1 LVLVSARGDFS
12 PVAMTRAHLGGKMK
26 KHSHEE
32 ILLKLARADELAR
45 AGKSQVDVCKALGVS
60 VMTLHRWRKLPLP
73 KPEAD
78 ISQDRADD
86 GKAFTNPPTMD
97 ETRRVLEELKLE
109 NQRLRK
115 IVTDLL
121 LEKMRLEEAA
131 VAGSSR
137 QSGTQGVIQALL
149 GPSNSR

>member
-1 LVLVSARGDFS
+1 
-12 PVAMTRAHLGGKMK
+12 MNRAHSDGKMK

-45 AGKSQVDVCKALGVS
+45 AGNSQVDVCKALGVS

-73 KPEAD
+73 KPEPAVPLN
-78 ISQDRADD
+78 RADD
-86 GKAFTNPPTMD
+86 HKSLTSPPAMD
-97 ETRRVLEELKLE
+97 EMRHVLDELKLG

-131 VAGSSR
+131 VTASPR
-137 QSGTQGVIQALL
+137 QSGTQGVIHALL
-149 GPSNSR
+149 GPADSW

>member
-1 LVLVSARGDFS
+1 
-12 PVAMTRAHLGGKMK
+12 MK
-26 KHSHEE
+26 KHSYEE

-78 ISQDRADD
+78 IPQERADA
-86 GKAFTNPPTMD
+86 GKALTNPPAID
-97 ETRRVLEELKLE
+97 EMRRVLEELKLE

-149 GPSNSR
+149 GPANSR

>member
-1 LVLVSARGDFS
+1 
-12 PVAMTRAHLGGKMK
+12 MK
-26 KHSHEE
+26 KHSYEE

-78 ISQDRADD
+78 VPQESADA
-86 GKAFTNPPTMD
+86 GNALTNPPAID
-97 ETRRVLEELKLE
+97 EMRRVLEELKLE

-137 QSGTQGVIQALL
+137 QSGMQGVIQALL
-149 GPSNSR
+149 GPANSR

>member
-1 LVLVSARGDFS
+1 
-12 PVAMTRAHLGGKMK
+12 MTRAHLGGKMK

-45 AGKSQVDVCKALGVS
+45 AGNSQVDVCKALGVS

-78 ISQDRADD
+78 IPQNRAD
-86 GKAFTNPPTMD
+86 GRKAFISSPAMD
-97 ETRRVLEELKLE
+97 EMRYVLEELKLE

-131 VAGSSR
+131 VTASSR
-137 QSGTQGVIQALL
+137 QSGTQGVVQALL
-149 GPSNSR
+149 GPADSR

>member
-1 LVLVSARGDFS
+1 
-12 PVAMTRAHLGGKMK
+12 MK

-45 AGKSQVDVCKALGVS
+45 AGNSQVDVCKTLGVS

-73 KPEAD
+73 KREAD
-78 ISQDRADD
+78 VPQNRADD
-86 GKAFTNPPTMD
+86 RKALSNPPAMD
-97 ETRRVLEELKLE
+97 EMRYILEELKLE

-131 VAGSSR
+131 VTASSR
-137 QSGTQGVIQALL
+137 QSGAQGVIQTLL
-149 GPSNSR
+149 GPADSR

>member
-1 LVLVSARGDFS
+1 
-12 PVAMTRAHLGGKMK
+12 MK

-45 AGKSQVDVCKALGVS
+45 AGNSQVDVCKALGVS

-73 KPEAD
+73 KPESDVPRNHAND
-78 ISQDRADD
+78 QDR
-86 GKAFTNPPTMD
+86 KALAGSPAMD
-97 ETRRVLEELKLE
+97 QMRHVLEELKLE

-131 VAGSSR
+131 VTASSR
-137 QSGTQGVIQALL
+137 PSGTQNVIPTLL
-149 GPSNSR
+149 GPAESR